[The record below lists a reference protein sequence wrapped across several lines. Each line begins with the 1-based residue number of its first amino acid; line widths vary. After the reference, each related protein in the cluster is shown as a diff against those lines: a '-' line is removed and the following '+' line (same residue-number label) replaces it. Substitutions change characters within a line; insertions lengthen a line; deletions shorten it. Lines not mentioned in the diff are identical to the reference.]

1 VGLTTAFKTGLRCL
15 VVLARSGTGPLSA
28 KALAEEL
35 GTSEKYLEQV
45 LLPLRRAKLIRSQ
58 RGTRGG
64 YVLARSP
71 AAVSIAEVMR
81 VLQGPLTLCDCE
93 DGQCHECVRPE
104 LWRSLEVCWDA
115 TLGAVTLA
123 HIASDQELIFS
134 PSRPTLRVGMLCQ
147 DGAGI

>member
-1 VGLTTAFKTGLRCL
+1 MGLTTAFKTGLRCL

-64 YVLARSP
+64 YVLARPP
-71 AAVSIAEVMR
+71 AAISLAEVLR
-81 VLQGPLTLCDCE
+81 VLQGPLTLCDCQ
-93 DGQCHECVRPE
+93 DADCRECVRPE
-104 LWRSLEVCWDA
+104 LWRSLETCWDA

-123 HIASDQELIFS
+123 HMASEEDLVFT
-134 PSRPTLRVGMLCQ
+134 PSRPTLRVGMFCL